1 MGQTAFGTEE
11 LADDK
16 SEVTFHKWCGK
27 ICDDNER
34 YILNRGT
41 YGGSGGEGEISMTML
56 RTPVYSAHPIGE
68 RTLAPHD
75 RFLDHID
82 MGEREFEYRN
92 TTEKSVDKE
101 AELFNMP
108 PYSIPFFPSGDGVNR
123 DVSVKINNDN
133 ILLKTMQKRKDGI
146 AVRLFNTQN
155 SVNTTDVFVLGSSA
169 KISLEPFEYRTY
181 IVKNGKISE
190 VWE

>member
-1 MGQTAFGTEE
+1 
-11 LADDK
+11 
-16 SEVTFHKWCGK
+16 
-27 ICDDNER
+27 
-34 YILNRGT
+34 
-41 YGGSGGEGEISMTML
+41 
-56 RTPVYSAHPIGE
+56 
-68 RTLAPHD
+68 
-75 RFLDHID
+75 
-82 MGEREFEYRN
+82 
-92 TTEKSVDKE
+92 
-101 AELFNMP
+101 MP

-133 ILLKTMQKRKDGI
+133 ILLTTMQKRKDGI